1 MASEN
6 SKKLDACNNNFLG
19 KNLLE
24 TSPSRSNS
32 SMSHIGFNS
41 MHAASNKVNPMQD
54 LSRMILKDRDGDMT
68 PQPLKGKATD
78 IQRTSVGSMKH
89 KPNERSLDSQ
99 IHALIKSPKKS
110 RPTSEERQ
118 MTRPTT
124 SHFFTL
130 ENQEKR
136 RRKHKAGKQITRRVA
151 DYHKLKDNAQPY
163 QSFAEASMAYMQDD

>member
-1 MASEN
+1 
-6 SKKLDACNNNFLG
+6 
-19 KNLLE
+19 
-24 TSPSRSNS
+24 
-32 SMSHIGFNS
+32 
-41 MHAASNKVNPMQD
+41 
-54 LSRMILKDRDGDMT
+54 
-68 PQPLKGKATD
+68 
-78 IQRTSVGSMKH
+78 
-89 KPNERSLDSQ
+89 
-99 IHALIKSPKKS
+99 
-110 RPTSEERQ
+110 